1 MQETNQEYIKNLQ
14 SQFLATQAEMSQ
26 ALQAL
31 GPNATEEQI
40 KAVKDHYQAL
50 MDAQS
55 QQMRNALGDSN
66 YALGFMAEETEGW
79 VNSFDETTLSMLTGF
94 KTLES
99 YQTAFTQS
107 TNDMVDA
114 FKEALSVYNTNVDD
128 AMAATGQSIED
139 FGKKLTEVQDKA
151 SKDLAKIEQDT
162 KDLAKKATEST
173 TGALS
178 QLQDSYEKYGA
189 KAEVAT
195 ANT

>member
-139 FGKKLTEVQDKA
+139 FGKKLTEVQDQA